1 MSDKRDSKETIGKM
15 TKKVI
20 LEQCKR
26 NKLYSTPA
34 LNDVLYLH
42 FQGFTQIE
50 NLDEYSGLKCLWLE
64 SNAISKIEGL
74 NYQPKLKSLYL
85 QNNLI
90 SKIENL
96 DVCRELDTLVLSH
109 NYVKKLENCCSKV
122 LPHLNTLNISH
133 NLLKDI
139 DGLEILNRC
148 LNISV
153 LDISFNKIE
162 DVMIVKVLSEM
173 PSLHVLTMTGNPV
186 VNNIANYRKTM
197 ILECTNL
204 TYLDSRPVFPRDRAC
219 AEAWKKGGY
228 SAEKREHEQWN
239 REERRKV
246 RRSVSNLLYQ
256 TRGETIKVESSD
268 DDEEEEDRKVKEL
281 NGNTTIESENEARN
295 EESSVEIYD
304 EQQREL
310 VKLYE
315 TEQKELSSLAA
326 KSNESTS
333 KIEVNCDQNRIHQ
346 MLKLNKSIEE
356 NIFGSTK
363 NQTNCNEIDGDG
375 DAPKKVLIEEI
386 VESAPQRVTFKLEV
400 DEIPTRDDE
409 TFVNEMES
417 MLWFDD
423 DSSSNPTDALHA
435 TNNDQSIDYDE
446 FQINLPEINSNASE
460 KFPISIV
467 ESNNG
472 PESIVDPIELEKVL
486 NLCQEQKKDAM
497 QLCFLSENEQLMQIY
512 DEAVE
517 QKLVTESDRKQL
529 QEIHELMSDETED
542 ENDFLESQP
551 NLDGILTITKLEIR
565 DVVPDNVV
573 VEETFIDDY
582 EDDEEISHYEV
593 TDISEVQQTAESLIE
608 GVIKSLEDIEMPL

>member
-139 DGLEILNRC
+139 DGLEILTRC

-162 DVMIVKVLSEM
+162 DVMIVKVLSDM

-186 VNNIANYRKTM
+186 VNNIPNYRKTM
-197 ILECTNL
+197 ILECENL

-239 REERRKV
+239 REERRKI
-246 RRSVSNLLYQ
+246 RRSVSSLLYQ
-256 TRGETIKVESSD
+256 TRGETIKIESSDDD
-268 DDEEEEDRKVKEL
+268 DDEEEENKKVEEL
-281 NGNTTIESENEARN
+281 NGSTTIESENVAKN
-295 EESSVEIYD
+295 EESSVELYD

-315 TEQKELSSLAA
+315 TEQKELSSLATNG
-326 KSNESTS
+326 KESTC

-346 MLKLNKSIEE
+346 MLKVNKSIEE

-363 NQTNCNEIDGDG
+363 NSTNEIDGDG

-423 DSSSNPTDALHA
+423 DSSSQATETLHA
-435 TNNDQSIDYDE
+435 TNNDQLIDYDE

-460 KFPISIV
+460 KFPNPIV
-467 ESNNG
+467 EANNG

-565 DVVPDNVV
+565 DVVPDNVI

-593 TDISEVQQTAESLIE
+593 TDISEVQQTAENLIE
-608 GVIKSLEDIEMPL
+608 GVIKSLEDIEIPL